1 MTKLFLDCEF
11 NGFGGELIAIALVD
25 EHQHFFYEVLPCPQ
39 PIPWV
44 QEHVIPY
51 LNQTAI
57 SLPQLQKKLQHFL
70 AQYDQIEIIAD
81 WPEDFALLMRCLIL
95 APGQSMYLPDFSMQL
110 WMNQQT
116 EQHVPSV
123 QPHNAL
129 SDAQALQRSYFA
141 VNSAK

>member
-1 MTKLFLDCEF
+1 MNLVSIFSIFLLTDLSSILFRTPP
-11 NGFGGELIAIALVD
+11 
-25 EHQHFFYEVLPCPQ
+25 FYEVLPCPQ

>member
-1 MTKLFLDCEF
+1 MGAGTCHTIFKPNC
-11 NGFGGELIAIALVD
+11 N
-25 EHQHFFYEVLPCPQ
+25 FFATTP
-39 PIPWV
+39 
-44 QEHVIPY
+44 
-51 LNQTAI
+51 
-57 SLPQLQKKLQHFL
+57 KKLQHFL
-70 AQYDQIEIIAD
+70 AQYDQIEMIAD

-116 EQHVPSV
+116 EQHIPSV

-129 SDAQALQRSYFA
+129 SDAQALQYSYFA